1 MKNTITPPKAA
12 IHPHEMTVHGHTR
25 IDNYYWLNEREN
37 PEVLA
42 YLEAENQ
49 YAEACLKHTEPLQ
62 EQLFKE
68 IKGRIKQDDNSVPVK
83 IRDYYHY
90 TRYEEGKEYP
100 IFCRKY
106 QSLEA
111 PEEVLL
117 DGNMLA
123 EGHAFFEIGEL
134 SLSEDDQLLAYSV
147 DTVSRRIYTVYV
159 KNLETG
165 ELAGEPIPGTSGNVV
180 WASDNATLFYGVKDE
195 TLRPCKIM
203 RHRLGTAA
211 AEDVLV
217 YEESDETFV
226 CYISKTKSRKYL
238 IINSD
243 STLSSECR
251 ILESDQPMNEFRV
264 FQERQPDMLYGIDH
278 YGEHFYIQTNAD
290 YIQTNADGAKNYK
303 IMRTPIGQTE
313 MAHWTEVIAHREK
326 VMIEGFTIFSKYFVI
341 EEREK
346 GLVNIRIRTWD
357 GSTDYYL
364 DFGEPAYTAGVGANP
379 DFEAVTLRYAYNSM
393 TTPSSVYE
401 WDMEKCTKTLLKR
414 QEIVGGYNPE
424 EYVTERLMA
433 PSHDGVL
440 VPISI
445 VYKKNVDA
453 AVPEPVEGPRQK
465 GSGSSTGSGTLDRPL
480 VLYGYG
486 SYGSSTDAYFSVAR
500 LSLLNRGFIW
510 AIAHIR
516 GGEEMGRQW
525 YDDGKMLNKKNTFL
539 DFIACAEYLIKKGY
553 TSPQKMFAMGGSA
566 GGLLV
571 GAVTNMRP
579 DLWKGVIAQV
589 PFVDVVTTML
599 DESIPLTTGEYDE
612 WGNPNEKK
620 YYDYMLS
627 YSPYD
632 NVEAKDYPAMLITTG
647 LHDSQVQYWEPAKW
661 AAKLRALKTDK
672 NPLYLKTEMDY
683 GHGGASG
690 RFEGFKEVVLEYAF
704 MLDELNMIPSN
715 NEA

>member
-1 MKNTITPPKAA
+1 MNNMPTPPKAA
-12 IHPHEMTVHGHTR
+12 IRPHEMTVHGHTR
-25 IDNYYWLNEREN
+25 VDNYYWLNEREN
-37 PEVLA
+37 PEVIA

-49 YAEACLKHTEPLQ
+49 YADACLKHTEPLQ

-68 IKGRIKQDDNSVPVK
+68 ITGRIKQDDNSVPVK

-90 TRYEEGKEYP
+90 TRFEEGKEYP
-100 IFCRKY
+100 IFCRKKY
-106 QSLEA
+106 SLEA
-111 PEEVLL
+111 QEEVLL
-117 DGNMLA
+117 NGNVLA
-123 EGHAFFEIGEL
+123 EGHAFFEIGEV
-134 SLSEDDQLLAYSV
+134 SLSEDDRLLAYSV

-159 KNLETG
+159 KNLVTG
-165 ELAGEPIPGTSGNVV
+165 ELVGEPISGTSGNVV
-180 WASDNATLFYGVKDE
+180 WASDNKTLFYGVKDE
-195 TLRPCKIM
+195 TLRPYKIM
-203 RHRLGTAA
+203 RHRLGTSPNDDVEVYR
-211 AEDVLV
+211 ED
-217 YEESDETFV
+217 DDTFV

-238 IINSD
+238 IINAD

-251 ILESDQPMNEFRV
+251 ILESDHPEMEFRV

-278 YGEHFYIQTNAD
+278 YREHF

-303 IMRTPIGQTE
+303 IMRTPLGQTE
-313 MAHWTEVIAHREK
+313 KSHWEEVVAHREQ
-326 VMIEGFTIFSKYFVI
+326 VMIEGFTIFDKFFVI
-341 EEREK
+341 EEREE
-346 GLVNIRIRTWD
+346 GLVKIRVKSWD
-357 GSTDYYL
+357 GDTDYYI
-364 DFGEPAYTAGVGANP
+364 DFGEPTYTAGVGANP
-379 DFEAVTLRYAYNSM
+379 DFDAVTLRFSYNSM
-393 TTPSSVYE
+393 TTPSSVFE
-401 WDMEKCTKTLLKR
+401 WDMEKRTKTLLKR

-424 EYVTERLMA
+424 DYVTERLMA

-445 VYKKNVDA
+445 VYKKTKV
-453 AVPEPVEGPRQK
+453 VEPVETPTEH
-465 GSGSSTGSGTLDRPL
+465 GSGPSTGSGTLGRPL

-486 SYGSSTDAYFSVAR
+486 SYGSSMDAYFSLAR
-500 LSLLNRGFIW
+500 LSLLDRGFIW

-525 YDDGKMLNKKNTFL
+525 YEDGKMLNKKNTFL
-539 DFIACAEYLIKKGY
+539 DFIACAEYLVKSGY
-553 TSPQKMFAMGGSA
+553 TSPEKMFAMGGSA

-579 DLWKGVIAQV
+579 DLWRGVIAQV

-612 WGNPNEKK
+612 WGNPNEKQ

-690 RFEGFKEVVLEYAF
+690 RFEGYKEVVLEYAF
-704 MLDELNMIPSN
+704 MLDILKES
-715 NEA
+715 

>member
-1 MKNTITPPKAA
+1 MNTLPNPPKAA
-12 IHPHEMTVHGHTR
+12 IRPHAMTLHGHTR

-49 YAEACLKHTEPLQ
+49 YADACLKHTEPLQ

-68 IKGRIKQDDNSVPVK
+68 ITGRIKQDDNSVPIK

-90 TRYEEGKEYP
+90 TRFEEGKEYP
-100 IFCRKY
+100 IYCRKKH
-106 QSLEA
+106 SLEA
-111 PEEVLL
+111 DEEIIL
-117 DGNMLA
+117 DGNALA
-123 EGHAFFEIGEL
+123 EGHAFFDIGEV
-134 SLSEDDQLLAYSV
+134 SLSEDDRLLAYSV

-159 KNLETG
+159 KDLTTG
-165 ELAGEPIPGTSGNVV
+165 ELVGEPIMGTSGNVV
-180 WASDNATLFYGVKDE
+180 WASDNQTLFYGVKDE

-203 RHRLGTAA
+203 RHPLGTNPKD
-211 AEDVLV
+211 DVTV
-217 YEESDETFV
+217 FEETDETFV
-226 CYISKTKSRKYL
+226 TYISKTKSRKYL
-238 IINSD
+238 IINSE

-251 ILESDQPMNEFRV
+251 VLESDHPQGEFRV

-290 YIQTNADGAKNYK
+290 GAKNYK
-303 IMRTPIGQTE
+303 IMRTPVGLTE
-313 MAHWTEVIAHREK
+313 KQNWEEIVAPREQ
-326 VMIEGFTIFSKYFVI
+326 VMIEGFTIFSRFFVI
-341 EEREK
+341 EEREG
-346 GLVNIRIRTWD
+346 GLVKIRVKTWD
-357 GSTDYYL
+357 GATDYYI
-364 DFGEPAYTAGVGANP
+364 DFGEPTYTASVGANP
-379 DFEAVTLRYAYNSM
+379 DFDAVTVRYAYTSM
-393 TTPSSVYE
+393 TTPSSVFE
-401 WDMEKCTKTLLKR
+401 WDMERRVKTLLKQ
-414 QEIVGGYNPE
+414 QEIVGGYNPND
-424 EYVTERLMA
+424 YVTERLMA
-433 PSHDGVL
+433 TSHDGVL

-445 VYKKNVDA
+445 VYKK
-453 AVPEPVEGPRQK
+453 G
-465 GSGSSTGSGTLDRPL
+465 LDKNGRNPL

-486 SYGSSTDAYFSVAR
+486 SYGSSMDAYFSLAR
-500 LSLLNRGFIW
+500 LSLLDRGFVW

-525 YDDGKMLNKKNTFL
+525 YEDGKMLHKKNTFL
-539 DFIACAEYLIKKGY
+539 DFIACAEHLINTGY

-571 GAVTNMRP
+571 GAVVNMRP

-612 WGNPNEKK
+612 WGNPNEKE
-620 YYDYMLS
+620 YYDYILS

-690 RFEGFKEVVLEYAF
+690 RFEGYKEVALEYAF
-704 MLDELNMIPSN
+704 MLDVLKND
-715 NEA
+715 

>member
-1 MKNTITPPKAA
+1 MHFAMNNTLTPPKAA
-12 IHPHEMTVHGHTR
+12 IHPHEMTIHGHTR
-25 IDNYYWLNEREN
+25 VDNYYWLNEREN
-37 PEVLA
+37 PEVVA

-49 YAEACLKHTEPLQ
+49 YVDACLKHTEPLQ

-68 IKGRIKQDDNSVPVK
+68 ITGRIKQDDNSVPIK
-83 IRDYYHY
+83 IREYYHY

-100 IFCRKY
+100 IFCRKH
-106 QSLEA
+106 QSLDA
-111 PEEVLL
+111 PEEILL

-134 SLSEDDQLLAYSV
+134 SLSEDDKLLAYSV

-159 KNLETG
+159 KDLETG
-165 ELAGEPIPGTSGNVV
+165 ELVGEPIPNTSGNVV
-180 WASDNATLFYGVKDE
+180 WASDNKTLFYGVKDE

-203 RHRLGTAA
+203 RHQLGTPSAG
-211 AEDVLV
+211 DVLV
-217 YEESDETFV
+217 YEETDETFV

-251 ILESDQPMNEFRV
+251 ILESGQPMNEFRV
-264 FQERQPDMLYGIDH
+264 FQERQSDMLYGIDH

-290 YIQTNADGAKNYK
+290 GAKNYK
-303 IMRTPIGQTE
+303 IMRTPIVQTE
-313 MAHWTEVIAHREK
+313 MSHWTEVIAHREK
-326 VMIEGFTIFSKYFVI
+326 VMIESFTIFSKFFVI
-341 EEREK
+341 EEREN

-379 DFEAVTLRYAYNSM
+379 DFDAVTLRYAYNSM

-401 WDMEKCTKTLLKR
+401 WDMEHRTKTLLKR

-445 VYKKNVDA
+445 VYKKNVDI
-453 AVPEPVEGPRQK
+453 AVPEPVEGPRTK
-465 GSGSSTGSGTLDRPL
+465 GSDPSTGSGTLNRPL

-486 SYGSSTDAYFSVAR
+486 SYGSSMDAYFSVAR
-500 LSLLNRGFIW
+500 LSLLNLGFVW

-539 DFIACAEYLIKKGY
+539 DFIACAEYLINKGY
-553 TSPQKMFAMGGSA
+553 TAPQKMFAMGGSA

-612 WGNPNEKK
+612 WGNPNEKQ

-690 RFEGFKEVVLEYAF
+690 RFEGYKEVVLEYAF
-704 MLDELNMIPSN
+704 MLDELGMISSK
-715 NEA
+715 NEE

>member
-1 MKNTITPPKAA
+1 MKDTFIPPKAA
-12 IHPHEMTVHGHTR
+12 IRPHEMTMHGHTR

-37 PEVLA
+37 PEVIA

-68 IKGRIKQDDNSVPVK
+68 IKGRIKQDDNSVPIK

-90 TRYEEGKEYP
+90 TRYKEGKEYP

-117 DGNMLA
+117 DGNVLA
-123 EGHAFFEIGEL
+123 EGHTFFEIGEL
-134 SLSEDDQLLAYSV
+134 SLSEDDKLLAYSV

-165 ELAGEPIPGTSGNVV
+165 ELVGEPIPNTSGNVV
-180 WASDNATLFYGVKDE
+180 WASDNKTFFYGVKDE

-203 RHRLGTAA
+203 RHCLGTPATD
-211 AEDVLV
+211 DVLV
-217 YEESDETFV
+217 YEETDETFV
-226 CYISKTKSRKYL
+226 CYISKTKSRMYM
-238 IINSD
+238 IINSE

-251 ILESDQPMNEFRV
+251 ILESNQPEGMFRV
-264 FQERQPDMLYGIDH
+264 FQLRQSEMLYGIDH

-290 YIQTNADGAKNYK
+290 GAKNYK
-303 IMRTPIGQTE
+303 IMRAPVGQTE
-313 MAHWTEVIAHREK
+313 MTHWTEVVAHREK
-326 VMIEGFTIFSKYFVI
+326 VMIESFTIFSKFFVI
-341 EEREK
+341 EEREN

-379 DFEAVTLRYAYNSM
+379 DFDAVTLRYAYNSM

-401 WDMEKCTKTLLKR
+401 WDMEKRTKTLLKR

-445 VYKKNVDA
+445 VYKKNVDT
-453 AVPEPVEGPRQK
+453 AVP
-465 GSGSSTGSGTLDRPL
+465 STGSGALDRPL

-486 SYGSSTDAYFSVAR
+486 SYGSSMDAYFSLAR
-500 LSLLNRGFIW
+500 LSLLDRGFVW

-525 YDDGKMLNKKNTFL
+525 YEDGKMLHKKNTFL
-539 DFIACAEYLIKKGY
+539 DFIACAEHLINLGY
-553 TSPQKMFAMGGSA
+553 TSSQKMFAMGGSA

-571 GAVTNMRP
+571 GAVVNMRP

-612 WGNPNEKK
+612 WGNPNEKQ
-620 YYDYMLS
+620 YYDYILS

-661 AAKLRALKTDK
+661 AAKLRALKTDH

-690 RFEGFKEVVLEYAF
+690 RFEGYKEVVLEYAF
-704 MLDELNMIPSN
+704 ILDQLGMISFN
-715 NEA
+715 NKE

>member
-1 MKNTITPPKAA
+1 MPTPPKAA
-12 IHPHEMTVHGHTR
+12 IRPHEMTVHGHTR
-25 IDNYYWLNEREN
+25 VDNYYWLNEREN
-37 PEVLA
+37 PEVIA

-49 YAEACLKHTEPLQ
+49 YADACLKHTEPLQ

-68 IKGRIKQDDNSVPVK
+68 ITGRIKQDDNSVPVK

-90 TRYEEGKEYP
+90 TRFEEGKEYP
-100 IFCRKY
+100 IFCRKKH
-106 QSLEA
+106 SLEA
-111 PEEVLL
+111 QEEVLL
-117 DGNMLA
+117 DGNVLA
-123 EGHAFFEIGEL
+123 EGHAFFEIGEV
-134 SLSEDDQLLAYSV
+134 SLSEDDRLLAYSV

-159 KNLETG
+159 KDLVTG
-165 ELAGEPIPGTSGNVV
+165 ELVGEPISGTSGNVV
-180 WASDNATLFYGVKDE
+180 WASDNKTLFYGVKDE
-195 TLRPCKIM
+195 TLRPYKIM
-203 RHRLGTAA
+203 RHRLGTNPNDDVEVYR
-211 AEDVLV
+211 ED
-217 YEESDETFV
+217 DDTFV

-238 IINSD
+238 IINAD

-251 ILESDQPMNEFRV
+251 ILESDHPEMEFRV

-278 YGEHFYIQTNAD
+278 YREHF

-303 IMRTPIGQTE
+303 IMRTPLGQTKKSPWE
-313 MAHWTEVIAHREK
+313 EVVAHREQ
-326 VMIEGFTIFSKYFVI
+326 VMIEGFTIFDKFFVI
-341 EEREK
+341 EEREE
-346 GLVNIRIRTWD
+346 GLVKIRVKSWD
-357 GSTDYYL
+357 GDTDYYI
-364 DFGEPAYTAGVGANP
+364 DFGEPTYTAGVGANP
-379 DFEAVTLRYAYNSM
+379 DFDAVTLRFSYNSM

-401 WDMEKCTKTLLKR
+401 WDIEKRTKTLLKR

-424 EYVTERLMA
+424 DYVTERLMA
-433 PSHDGVL
+433 PSHDDVL

-445 VYKKNVDA
+445 VYKKTKV
-453 AVPEPVEGPRQK
+453 VEPVETPTEH
-465 GSGSSTGSGTLDRPL
+465 GSGPSTGSGTLGRPL

-486 SYGSSTDAYFSVAR
+486 SYGSSMDAYFSLAR
-500 LSLLNRGFIW
+500 LSLLDRGFIW

-525 YDDGKMLNKKNTFL
+525 YEDGKMLNKKNTFL
-539 DFIACAEYLIKKGY
+539 DFIACAEYLVKSGY
-553 TSPQKMFAMGGSA
+553 TSPEKMFAMGGSA

-579 DLWKGVIAQV
+579 DLWRGVIAQV

-612 WGNPNEKK
+612 WGNPNEKQ

-690 RFEGFKEVVLEYAF
+690 RFEGYKEVVLEYAF
-704 MLDELNMIPSN
+704 MLDILKGS
-715 NEA
+715 

>member
-68 IKGRIKQDDNSVPVK
+68 IKGRVKQDDNSVPIK
-83 IRDYYHY
+83 IREYYHY

-100 IFCRKY
+100 IFCRKHH
-106 QSLEA
+106 SLEA
-111 PEEVLL
+111 PEEILL
-117 DGNMLA
+117 DGNQLA

-134 SLSEDDQLLAYSV
+134 SLSEDDKLLAYSV
-147 DTVSRRIYTVYV
+147 DTVSRRLYTVYV

-165 ELAGEPIPGTSGNVV
+165 ELVDEPIPNTSGNVV

-251 ILESDQPMNEFRV
+251 ILESNQPEGMFRI
-264 FQERQPDMLYGIDH
+264 FQQRQPDMLYGIDH

-290 YIQTNADGAKNYK
+290 GAKNYK
-303 IMRTPIGQTE
+303 IMRTPIDQTE
-313 MAHWTEVIAHREK
+313 MAHWTEVIPHREK

-341 EEREK
+341 EEREN

-357 GSTDYYL
+357 GGTDYYL

-424 EYVTERLMA
+424 DYVTERLMA

-445 VYKKNVDA
+445 VYKKNLDT
-453 AVPEPVEGPRQK
+453 AVPEPVEGPRK
-465 GSGSSTGSGTLDRPL
+465 KESGPSTGSGTLNRPL

-539 DFIACAEYLIKKGY
+539 DFIACGEYLINKGY

-704 MLDELNMIPSN
+704 MLDELGMISSN